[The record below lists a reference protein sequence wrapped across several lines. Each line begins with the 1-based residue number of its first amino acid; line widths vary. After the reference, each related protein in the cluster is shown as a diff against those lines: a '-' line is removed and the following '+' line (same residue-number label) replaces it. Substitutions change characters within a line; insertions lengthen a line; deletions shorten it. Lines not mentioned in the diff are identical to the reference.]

1 MARKKRHS
9 PEKLYGST
17 LSWSGWTFHVL
28 SSSSGLRRI
37 ELVPTP
43 FEDLEEKLGVRILA
57 DDDPNELAMQAIH
70 EYLRG
75 ERRAFDIPLDL
86 VGTTFQRSV
95 WDVIASIPYGGTM
108 SYSDVAQAIGKPSAL
123 RAVGQATGANP
134 VPIVIP
140 CHRVVGKSGQLT
152 GFAGGLPLKEQLL
165 AIERGSLGI

>member
-1 MARKKRHS
+1 MARKTRQS

-17 LSWSGWTFHVL
+17 LSWSGWSFRIL
-28 SSSSGLRRI
+28 SSTQGLRRV
-37 ELVPTP
+37 ELCPTP
-43 FEDLEEKLGVRILA
+43 FDELEERLGVRILA
-57 DDDPNELAMQAIH
+57 DDDPNERVLQEIH

-75 ERRAFDIPLDL
+75 ERRTFDLPLNL
-86 VGTTFQRSV
+86 LGTEFQQSV
-95 WDVIASIPYGGTM
+95 WEVIATIPYGGTM
-108 SYSDVAQAIGKPSAL
+108 SYFDIAQAIGNPNAL

-165 AIERGSLGI
+165 SIERGSLGL

>member
-1 MARKKRHS
+1 MARRTKQS

-17 LSWSGWTFHVL
+17 LSWSGWSFRVL
-28 SSSSGLRRI
+28 SSAQGLRRV

-43 FEDLEEKLGVRILA
+43 FEELEKRLGVRILP
-57 DDDPNELAMQAIH
+57 DDDPNERALLEIH

-75 ERRAFDIPLDL
+75 ERRTFDLPLDL
-86 VGTTFQRSV
+86 LGTAFQRSV
-95 WDVIASIPYGGTM
+95 WSAISSIPYGGTM
-108 SYSDVAQAIGKPSAL
+108 SYFEIAHAIGNPHAL

-140 CHRVVGKSGQLT
+140 CHRVIGKSGQLT

-165 AIERGSLGI
+165 SIERGSLGL